1 MYAQPPENT
10 LESLVHGMEMFD
22 AIEFDIR
29 LTKDNHVVIHHDRS
43 VSIDPSKRKDNPTFV
58 ELWELDDLLELGFCS
73 LEMLLENKSIQKSV
87 QEQGKVL
94 IVESKRPSLKIKE
107 SGGWFARK
115 KHDTHMGALMKRAD
129 ELLDQYEIPKQSA
142 VHYAFH
148 RSMSR
153 AIKVG
158 NVQRNWSTLLPLVRP
173 FAGRTTQRILAFPE
187 YLTTSFSRMLK
198 KHRTNRSPMM
208 PCAVEYLTAP
218 ANVIPI
224 GRSVGLHGR
233 KLSRLTSIRKGF
245 PVYVWPVS
253 PSIERAVLNA
263 GLSALTDDSNPEMTW
278 LPGGGARWTQPAT
291 LPLDAEQS
299 KQLERATKENHR
311 NVLDVLKKEAIPW
324 MECDAS
330 RKRELLTF
338 WRNKWQWS
346 QTVDDLLSF
355 EEDNGSMPWEL
366 VRMVGHRGAGK
377 SKRPVL

>member
-1 MYAQPPENT
+1 MYVQPPENT

-73 LEMLLENKSIQKSV
+73 LEMLLQNKSIQKSV

-173 FAGRTTQRILAFPE
+173 FAGRTTQRILPF
-187 YLTTSFSRMLK
+187 
-198 KHRTNRSPMM
+198 
-208 PCAVEYLTAP
+208 
-218 ANVIPI
+218 
-224 GRSVGLHGR
+224 
-233 KLSRLTSIRKGF
+233 LST
-245 PVYVWPVS
+245 
-253 PSIERAVLNA
+253 
-263 GLSALTDDSNPEMTW
+263 
-278 LPGGGARWTQPAT
+278 
-291 LPLDAEQS
+291 
-299 KQLERATKENHR
+299 
-311 NVLDVLKKEAIPW
+311 
-324 MECDAS
+324 
-330 RKRELLTF
+330 
-338 WRNKWQWS
+338 
-346 QTVDDLLSF
+346 
-355 EEDNGSMPWEL
+355 
-366 VRMVGHRGAGK
+366 
-377 SKRPVL
+377 